1 MKTAMPLCLCF
12 FLAFSGLAYSQT
24 QCDRT
29 QVKETGV
36 TDALLILITQSW
48 RTRLPRSARPWRAC

>member
-48 RTRLPRSARPWRAC
+48 